1 MSHLLGLFADNI
13 LPIMLVAAVGLVLQ
27 RRLHLDPQPLSSV
40 AFNVTTPALVFS
52 LLIGTHISPPEIL
65 RMMAFAATAIL
76 GVGLLS
82 LLLARGL
89 RLRGETAAAFILAST
104 FMNSGNYG
112 LSLNKFAF
120 GEEALAWASLFYI
133 VGTMLTNSVGV
144 LVATAGR
151 ISPRQALLGLARVP
165 SMYAI
170 PAALVVRSF
179 GLDLPYAVARPV
191 ELLAAAA
198 VPLMIL
204 ILGMQLGHAGLPRER
219 GLLAGA
225 SVVRLLAGPA
235 LAWVL
240 APLFGLGPVARQAGI
255 LEAAMPTA
263 VLNTVIAI
271 QFGVQP
277 AFVTGAVLLSTLLSP
292 LTVTPLIALLGGQ

>member
-1 MSHLLGLFADNI
+1 MTHLLGLFADNI
-13 LPIMLVAAVGLVLQ
+13 LPIMLVAAAGLALQ
-27 RRLHLDPQPLSSV
+27 RLLRLDPYPFSRL
-40 AFNVTTPALVFS
+40 AFYVTTPALVFW
-52 LLIGTHISPPEIL
+52 LLIGTRISPPDIL
-65 RMMAFAATAIL
+65 RMMAFTATAVL
-76 GVGLLS
+76 GIGLLS
-82 LLLARGL
+82 LLVAKGL

-120 GEEALAWASLFYI
+120 GEEALAWASIFYI
-133 VGTMLTNSVGV
+133 AGTMLTNSLGV

-151 ISPRQALLGLARVP
+151 ASPWKALVGLARVP

-170 PAALVVRSF
+170 PAALIVRSL
-179 GLDLPYAVARPV
+179 GGELPYALSRPV

-204 ILGMQLGHAGLPRER
+204 ILGMQLGHAGLPKER

-225 SVVRLLAGPA
+225 TALRLIAAPA
-235 LAWVL
+235 LAWGL
-240 APLFGLGPVARQAGI
+240 ASLFQLSPVARQAGI

-263 VLNTVIAI
+263 VLNTVIALEYGI
-271 QFGVQP
+271 QP
-277 AFVTGAVLLSTLLSP
+277 AFVTGAVLVSTLLSP
-292 LTVTPLIALLGGQ
+292 LTITPLIALLGGS